1 MKILVVSDSHQDV
14 RSLNQAIMAEA
25 NSDMIL
31 HAGDYA
37 KDLHSARTGNAECWC
52 VSGNCDRA
60 SGFSPAP
67 QERVVTIG
75 ITRILLTHGHSFGVK
90 STFDR
95 LVEYAVTN
103 QIQTVIFGHT
113 HHALIENR
121 NGVVLINPGSVS
133 NQKSPF
139 ASYAVITTDSKG
151 DIIRTQLKRL

>member
-1 MKILVVSDSHQDV
+1 MKILVLSDSHQDI

-25 NSDMIL
+25 DSEMIL

-60 SGFSPAP
+60 TGCTSAP

-75 ITRILLTHGHSFGVK
+75 RTRMLLTHGHAFGVK

-95 LVEYAVTN
+95 LVEYAVAN

-113 HHALIENR
+113 HNALIENR
-121 NGVVLINPGSVS
+121 NGILLINPGSVS

-139 ASYAVITTDSKG
+139 ASYAVIITDSKG
-151 DIIRTQLKRL
+151 DIIRTELKRL